1 MLDVFTNIRL
11 LDLIDIGIVA
21 FIIYRIILLI
31 KGTRAVQMLLG
42 LAVILAV
49 YMASRVGD
57 LHTLN
62 WFLSNF
68 LSSIILVIVVI
79 FQNDIRRALM
89 HVGRNPFL
97 ANTSRDESEIID
109 ELVKACVALGNRK
122 IGALIA
128 IERETGINDILE
140 SGTQIDARVSCELIR
155 SIFMP
160 SSPIHD
166 GALVLQQGRLTMA
179 GCFLPLSQGSDVTKE
194 LGTRHRAAIGL
205 TELADAVAII
215 VSEET
220 GKISVA
226 VNGGMTRNLDAASL
240 KRSWAVCWNPASETQ
255 EEEKEGGCLMFRL
268 VTENWSLKLISLVF
282 ALLLWMFIMGERQL
296 EVGYLVPLE
305 LQNIPKGL
313 MVANEVPSQVDVRV
327 SGPRTLLM
335 KVSPN
340 DISIIV
346 DLNDLR
352 PGLTTFKRLEERLN
366 LPSGLRVTRLSP
378 SFIDLKLERIKQKQV
393 PVKITLEGEPLPGY
407 QIGRIMAVPDQVLL
421 RAVRLN

>member
-11 LDLIDIGIVA
+11 LDILDISIVA
-21 FIIYRIILLI
+21 FVIYRIILLI

-89 HVGRNPFL
+89 HVGRNRFL
-97 ANTSRDESEIID
+97 GGMNSDEESAVID
-109 ELVKACVALGNRK
+109 ELVKACDALGSRK

-128 IERETGINDILE
+128 IERENGINDILE
-140 SGTQIDARVSCELIR
+140 SGTAIDARVSCELIR

-166 GALVLQQGRLTMA
+166 GALVVQQGRLAMA
-179 GCFLPLSQGSDVTKE
+179 GCFLPLSRGLDLTKD

-220 GKISVA
+220 GNISVA
-226 VNGGMTRNLDAASL
+226 VNGGMTRNLDAMSL
-240 KRSWAVCWNPASETQ
+240 KKVL
-255 EEEKEGGCLMFRL
+255 GRL
-268 VTENWSLKLISLVF
+268 
-282 ALLLWMFIMGERQL
+282 
-296 EVGYLVPLE
+296 
-305 LQNIPKGL
+305 LQ
-313 MVANEVPSQVDVRV
+313 
-327 SGPRTLLM
+327 PR
-335 KVSPN
+335 KVKN
-340 DISIIV
+340 
-346 DLNDLR
+346 
-352 PGLTTFKRLEERLN
+352 K
-366 LPSGLRVTRLSP
+366 
-378 SFIDLKLERIKQKQV
+378 KQK
-393 PVKITLEGEPLPGY
+393 KLKKG
-407 QIGRIMAVPDQVLL
+407 
-421 RAVRLN
+421 

>member
-1 MLDVFTNIRL
+1 MLDVFTNIRY
-11 LDLIDIGIVA
+11 LDIIDICIVA

-42 LAVILAV
+42 LAVILVV
-49 YMASRVGD
+49 YIASRVGD

-97 ANTSRDESEIID
+97 GGSPAVHDSAVIE
-109 ELVKACVALGNRK
+109 ELVKAAMALGNRK

-140 SGTQIDARVSCELIR
+140 SGTAIDARVSSDLIR
-155 SIFMP
+155 AIFMP

-166 GALVLQQGRLTMA
+166 GALVLQQGRLTKA
-179 GCFLPLSQGSDVTKE
+179 GCFLPLSQGSDLNKD

-205 TELADAVAII
+205 TELADAIAIV

-226 VNGGMTRNLDAASL
+226 VNGSMTRNLDATSL
-240 KRSWAVCWNPASETQ
+240 KKVL
-255 EEEKEGGCLMFRL
+255 GRL
-268 VTENWSLKLISLVF
+268 LEPRRVKLK
-282 ALLLWMFIMGERQL
+282 RK
-296 EVGYLVPLE
+296 
-305 LQNIPKGL
+305 KG
-313 MVANEVPSQVDVRV
+313 
-327 SGPRTLLM
+327 
-335 KVSPN
+335 
-340 DISIIV
+340 
-346 DLNDLR
+346 
-352 PGLTTFKRLEERLN
+352 
-366 LPSGLRVTRLSP
+366 
-378 SFIDLKLERIKQKQV
+378 
-393 PVKITLEGEPLPGY
+393 
-407 QIGRIMAVPDQVLL
+407 
-421 RAVRLN
+421 